1 MLSGGDLKDTG
12 SAGKVSLHVAQDR
25 DQWRFLVMTIMQLRI
40 S

>member
-12 SAGKVSLHVAQDR
+12 SEDEYPLRMAPDR
-25 DQWRFLVMTIMQLRI
+25 NQCRFLVMTIMQLPV